1 MDSIKFNGS
10 LPSSA
15 YNVTSWMTSAVP
27 HNLTSQMT
35 SALKNYDITTS
46 AMKQITSTIHK
57 SNSTDGLNTNGL
69 PEDLT
74 TYSMIITTQ
83 CGECVSQAD
92 YYNNMMWWFTIT
104 GALGLL
110 TLFVGIIYFILW
122 FFFMYEHAMW
132 ACDCIHKKL
141 GLTCPGEEGGRP
153 SSSGPHG
160 ERTWSLLEST
170 DKPDRK
176 FQSTKIGRKQFSFS

>member
-1 MDSIKFNGS
+1 M
-10 LPSSA
+10 
-15 YNVTSWMTSAVP
+15 TSWMTSAVP
-27 HNLTSQMT
+27 DNLTSLMT
-35 SALKNYDITTS
+35 SVLENNDITTS
-46 AMKQITSTIHK
+46 TMKEITGTIRE
-57 SNSTDGLNTNGL
+57 SNSTDGLHTAGL

-74 TYSMIITTQ
+74 TSSMITSTQ
-83 CGECVSQAD
+83 CGACVSPAD

-110 TLFVGIIYFILW
+110 TLFVGVIYFILW
-122 FFFMYEHAMW
+122 FFFMYEHEVW
-132 ACDCIHKKL
+132 GCDCIHKKL

-153 SSSGPHG
+153 SSSGPSG